1 MIDGILNVDKPAG
14 WTSHDVVGF
23 LRGRLGVKKMGH
35 AGTLDPFAT
44 GVLVVCMGQA
54 TRIAE
59 YLTASVKSYRAVA
72 ELGLTTDTYDI
83 DGAVQT
89 RAPIPPLSEDD
100 LRRTLAAFEGE
111 IEQYPPAYSAIKQDG
126 VPAYRRARRG
136 EQVEL
141 PARTVY
147 IHEARL
153 LAWNAPHL
161 EFEVTCEAGTYI
173 RSIAHDLGQ
182 ELGCGAILVAL
193 TRTRSGP
200 FRVEDALR
208 PDALAEAAA
217 AGTLAAYVHP
227 LREALYDLT
236 PVQINAEE
244 ATRLTQGQAI
254 GATQAPAQPIGYAL
268 DADAQ
273 VRAILR
279 YDADEQ
285 LWRPAKV
292 FNTQE

>member
-1 MIDGILNVDKPAG
+1 MDGILNVDKPAG

-23 LRGRLGVKKMGH
+23 LRRRLGVKKMGH

-54 TRIAE
+54 TRVAE

-72 ELGLTTDTYDI
+72 ELGFTTDTYDV
-83 DGAVQT
+83 DGAEQS
-89 RAPIPPLSEDD
+89 RAPIPPLGEDD
-100 LRRTLAAFEGE
+100 LRRALTAFEGE

-141 PARTVY
+141 PARTVH

-153 LAWNAPHL
+153 LAWNPPHL
-161 EFEVTCEAGTYI
+161 TFEVTCEAGTYI
-173 RSIAHDLGQ
+173 RSIADDLGQ
-182 ELGCGAILVAL
+182 QLGCGATLIAL

-200 FRVEDALR
+200 FGIEAAHS

-217 AGTLAAYVHP
+217 TGSLAAHVHP
-227 LREALYDLT
+227 LRDALYDLM

-244 ATRLTQGQAI
+244 AIRLAQGQAI
-254 GATQAPAQPIGYAL
+254 AAPRAAAQHTGYAL

-279 YDADEQ
+279 YDAEDR

-292 FNTQE
+292 FTTQE